1 MLISSRGKTME
12 VTDKRFFMKYNDAA
26 GRKLKPMTAEFLKYL
41 DEQSRDDEDVFR
53 ELAFHLWETEKTR
66 MPTEDEIVRGIL
78 SYQTASQKELTELNF
93 HEAIYYLSEILSGPN
108 KKTLAVAYR
117 RVPVAIFNERG
128 RRIYKP
134 PEPEYVTALMTAL
147 FQQIRQLLKQE
158 LSLSEIF
165 YHASLIH
172 LNLYLIHPFVKNN
185 MKAAILIEKWFLAEK
200 LGKAYIKLPSEKYY
214 SENKDRYTVNTL
226 LGTAYNNIDD
236 SRFLP
241 FLLML
246 PESLKI
252 RDLNTKN
259 EQKE

>member
-1 MLISSRGKTME
+1 ME
-12 VTDKRFFMKYNDAA
+12 VTDKTFFMKYNDAV
-26 GRKLKPMTAEFLKYL
+26 GRKLKTMMADFLKTI
-41 DEQSRDDEDVFR
+41 EEKNQPDEDVFR
-53 ELAFHLWETEKTR
+53 KLSFQLWETEKSKI
-66 MPTEDEIVRGIL
+66 PTEDEIVRGIL
-78 SYQTASQKELTELNF
+78 AYQTAYQKDLTELNF

-108 KKTLAVAYR
+108 KKTLTIEHR

-147 FQQIRQLLKQE
+147 FQQIRLLLKQE

-172 LNLYLIHPFVKNN
+172 LKLYLIHPFVKNN
-185 MKAAILIEKWFLAEK
+185 MKAAILLEKWFLAEK
-200 LGKAYIKLPSEKYY
+200 LGKIYIKLPSEKYY
-214 SENKDRYTVNTL
+214 SENKDRYNVNTL

-236 SRFLP
+236 SRILP

-246 PESLKI
+246 PESLKM
-252 RDLNTKN
+252 RDQEEET
-259 EQKE
+259 

>member
-1 MLISSRGKTME
+1 ME

-26 GRKLKPMTAEFLKYL
+26 GRKLKPMTVAFLKNL
-41 DEQSRDDEDVFR
+41 DEQRREDEDVFR
-53 ELAFHLWETEKTR
+53 ELAFHLWEAEKPGV
-66 MPTEDEIVRGIL
+66 PTEDEIVRGIL
-78 SYQTASQKELTELNF
+78 SYQTAYQKELTELNF

-147 FQQIRQLLKQE
+147 FQQTRLLLKQE

-172 LNLYLIHPFVKNN
+172 LKLYLIHPFVKNN
-185 MKAAILIEKWFLAEK
+185 MKAAILLEKWFLAEK
-200 LGKAYIKLPSEKYY
+200 LGKDYIKLPSEKYY
-214 SENKDRYTVNTL
+214 FENKNRYNVNTL

-236 SRFLP
+236 SRILP
-241 FLLML
+241 FLSML

-252 RDLNTKN
+252 REIDAERLI
-259 EQKE
+259 